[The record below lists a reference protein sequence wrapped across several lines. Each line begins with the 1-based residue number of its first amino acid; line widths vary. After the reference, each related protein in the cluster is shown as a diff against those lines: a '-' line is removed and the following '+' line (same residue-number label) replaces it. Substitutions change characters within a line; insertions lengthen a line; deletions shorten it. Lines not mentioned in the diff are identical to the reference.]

1 MQITPGTRVRD
12 GGKGARLR
20 AWMREREVTKAALKR
35 ATCLGSTTVDNLYAG
50 KTDGTFASWREL
62 ARALSALTG
71 ERCTVEEIKE

>member
-1 MQITPGTRVRD
+1 M
-12 GGKGARLR
+12 
-20 AWMREREVTKAALKR
+20 TKAALKR
-35 ATCLGSTTVDNLYAG
+35 WTSLGSTTVDNLYAG

>member
-20 AWMREREVTKAALKR
+20 SWMSARKVTKAALKR
-35 ATCLGSTTVDNLYAG
+35 ATRLGSTTVDNLYSG
-50 KTDGTFASWREL
+50 RTDGTFASWREV